1 MTPARCRQRRRN
13 VSCGDRIS
21 PVQAATVLKR
31 QLSVLLAFGLLA
43 GVATASSS
51 TLSGTYKATITGKP
65 APLNGRWRLE
75 FLPRGV
81 VHVVRNG
88 KLVVV
93 GRATRIGTRRL
104 KVSDRSGSYACSA
117 AEGNGVYTYRAAGR
131 RLTFRAVADRCIGR
145 KLVFTTKPF
154 IK

>member
-1 MTPARCRQRRRN
+1 MTPARCRQRRRS
-13 VSCGDRIS
+13 VSCGDRIP
-21 PVQAATVLKR
+21 PVHAATVLKW

-65 APLNGRWRLE
+65 AALNGRWRLE

-88 KLVVV
+88 KLVALAREQFEVLITLDK
-93 GRATRIGTRRL
+93 GILFQHDHRRQAL
-104 KVSDRSGSYACSA
+104 RMVRS
-117 AEGNGVYTYRAAGR
+117 VT
-131 RLTFRAVADRCIGR
+131 
-145 KLVFTTKPF
+145 
-154 IK
+154 